1 MSPPTSAPAFVPAF
15 VSIIA
20 FERISEDGE
29 KIIAVF
35 IAIVIVF
42 GTIPIDVFAN
52 NSQEPAKFEDMPE
65 NWSRA
70 ALENAVENGLLS
82 GVDGKIMPNE
92 KLTRAQ
98 MATVITRAFG
108 AKDKGNISKFSDVKA
123 SDWFYDSMSKAYK
136 MGVIKG
142 SNNKLNP
149 KEPITRQEAFVMIA
163 RAFKLEPAD
172 VLNKSFEDTDQ
183 ISDWAKEEEIGRASC
198 RERV

>member
-1 MSPPTSAPAFVPAF
+1 M
-15 VSIIA
+15 IK
-20 FERISEDGE
+20 

-108 AKDKGNISKFSDVKA
+108 AKDKGNIFPA
-123 SDWFYDSMSKAYK
+123 SS
-136 MGVIKG
+136 
-142 SNNKLNP
+142 
-149 KEPITRQEAFVMIA
+149 
-163 RAFKLEPAD
+163 
-172 VLNKSFEDTDQ
+172 
-183 ISDWAKEEEIGRASC
+183 
-198 RERV
+198 